1 VLPPKTR
8 SAERARV
15 TGKVLAGGV
24 PAAAIDVHLRPAGR
38 PSFMGGGR
46 TASTDSRGN
55 YSFEDV
61 TAGSYEVSAIVPG
74 AALEKKQ
81 PVELEA
87 GQARSADLVFGG
99 STISGRDLEQGTD
112 QPAAGVN
119 INVTPVVETAG
130 VEHQMS
136 FEMVMVDTRGGS
148 SGSSV
153 TIGGGPA
160 QLVRTDGEGRFEV
173 RYLEAGPYQIEAS
186 GEGFVRVAP
195 EQVEVKDGENRDD
208 IVLHVQRGAVLSG
221 VVRDSVTGQK
231 LDQVPVRLESNGS
244 MNMTVTADGAYRF
257 EGLEPGDYTVSVM
270 GSGFMSE
277 PLASEAIKLET
288 GQQATLDLKTKSS

>member
-1 VLPPKTR
+1 VG
-8 SAERARV
+8 
-15 TGKVLAGGV
+15 GKVLAGGV
-24 PAAAIDVHLRPAGR
+24 PASGIEVHLRPAGR

-61 TAGSYEVSAIVPG
+61 TAGSYEVAAIVPG
-74 AALEKKQ
+74 AALEKKE
-81 PVELEA
+81 PIELEA

-99 STISGRDLEQGTD
+99 STISGRVVEQGTD
-112 QPAAGVN
+112 KPAAGVN
-119 INVTPVVETAG
+119 INVTPVVESSGTEPHMA
-130 VEHQMS
+130 
-136 FEMVMVDTRGGS
+136 FEMVMIDSSGGS

-160 QLVRTDGEGRFEV
+160 KLVRTDDEGRFEV
-173 RYLEAGPYQIEAS
+173 RYVEAGQYQIEAS

-208 IVLHVQRGAVLSG
+208 VVLHVQRGAVLSG
-221 VVRDSVTGQK
+221 VVLDSATGQK
-231 LDQVPVRLESNGS
+231 LDKVPVRLESNGS
-244 MNMTVTADGAYRF
+244 MNMTVTADGVYRF

-277 PLASEAIKLET
+277 PLASESITLET
-288 GQQATLDLKTKSS
+288 GEQATLDLKTKSSS